1 MKDNYLQHN
10 PTVKNGKAGFLK
22 MQPQID
28 IINISADQNMV
39 YVFFKYTLVT
49 GQINKVCNIYRLE
62 AGKLAE
68 HWDVIEHNV
77 ENIHSINNNSIF

>member
-1 MKDNYLQHN
+1 
-10 PTVKNGKAGFLK
+10 

-28 IINISADQNMV
+28 IINISTDQNMV
-39 YVFFKYTLVT
+39 YVFFKCTLGT
-49 GQINKVCNIYRLE
+49 GQINKVCDIYRLE
-62 AGKLAE
+62 AGKLVE

>member
-1 MKDNYLQHN
+1 
-10 PTVKNGKAGFLK
+10 

-28 IINISADQNMV
+28 IINISAEV
-39 YVFFKYTLVT
+39 YVFFKCTLGT
-49 GQINKVCNIYRLE
+49 GQINKVCDIYRLE

-68 HWDVIEHNV
+68 HWDVREHNV